1 MDQMKKKSRKW
12 ISTQENLEIQKKSK
26 KKKPN
31 WMQISDFGM
40 GRLVKQGTPN
50 KNKSPL
56 RNTCELGCRLNKCL

>member
-1 MDQMKKKSRKW
+1 
-12 ISTQENLEIQKKSK
+12 
-26 KKKPN
+26 
-31 WMQISDFGM
+31 MQISDFGM